1 MRDPS
6 SLIPAPRRVAAWLLL
21 GLLAGTAALA
31 APAAL
36 AEAERIPEFRA
47 EYEVK
52 YGRLTLGTSRLEL
65 EYLGDDRYRYEMFV
79 RPRGL
84 ARAVLGTNLTD
95 ISEGRVL
102 EDGTLRPERF
112 IHKREGRDE
121 RHEEITFDHDAGQV
135 TFEDGERIDLEE
147 GAVDRLLPQ
156 LLIMRDLSA
165 TFDRVLTYRIADD
178 AEISDYSFER
188 KGRERVSV
196 AAGSYR
202 AERIQRVRDGDSSR
216 ESNAWV
222 YRRMHN
228 LPVKIEHADSGR
240 TFVMEL
246 TDVSGPIRDD

>member
-1 MRDPS
+1 MRAPS
-6 SLIPAPRRVAAWLLL
+6 KRTFSVQRAAAWLIL
-21 GLLAGTAALA
+21 GLLTATTSLA
-31 APAAL
+31 APAAA

-84 ARAVLGTNLTD
+84 ARAVLGTDLTD
-95 ISEGRVL
+95 ISEGQVL
-102 EDGTLRPERF
+102 ADGTLRPDRF
-112 IHKREGRDE
+112 VHKREGRDE
-121 RHEEITFDHDAGQV
+121 RHEAITFDHDAGKV
-135 TFEDGERIDLEE
+135 TFADGTAIDLEE

-178 AEISDYSFER
+178 EEISDYSFER

-222 YRRMHN
+222 YRRLHN

-246 TDVSGPIRDD
+246 TEVSGPIQDD